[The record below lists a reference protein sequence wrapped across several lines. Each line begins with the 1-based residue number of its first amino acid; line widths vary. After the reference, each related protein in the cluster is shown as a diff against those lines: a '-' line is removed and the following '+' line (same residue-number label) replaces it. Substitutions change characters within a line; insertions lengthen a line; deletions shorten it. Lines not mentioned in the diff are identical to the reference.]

1 MFSLLSRSTR
11 LITQLCYPHSAINF
25 QGMVALFLLSV
36 LSLLSTARVILHT
49 MRTAVKTQLLF
60 KCFYIACSMYRG

>member
-11 LITQLCYPHSAINF
+11 LITKLCYLHSAINF
-25 QGMVALFLLSV
+25 QGMVPLFLLSV
-36 LSLLSTARVILHT
+36 LTLLSTGQVILHT
-49 MRTAVKTQLLF
+49 MRTAVKTQLLS